1 LLIADDSLPNHQ
13 SAIIN
18 QQSFRFMAQLPF
30 PMSRAERCACMR
42 PVHVAITGTFLACI
56 LGVATDSSGQTATKR
71 IEISLRAI
79 TVAAAGETATVV
91 IEASGPLSPPSSGFA
106 SNPARIYIDFTDVT
120 PGQPVQPVQPNPIVR
135 RVRVAE
141 HNAAP
146 LVTRVVIDLTKAM
159 SYRIDSSKLT
169 HGRLVVML
177 GVADTVDA
185 PKPQSPPPTQ
195 PAPSAKPQPPTP
207 PPSSAARDAARATPQ
222 PPQPAAAPAQG
233 SAAQKPYEV
242 RVSAALVRLHALR
255 PLLESIDRQ
264 VDPLPGNLD
273 AAVGEFESVAKLL
286 GGIKAPRARESAHA
300 LLQRT
305 CTMGAR
311 AVRMR
316 QDGARTND
324 SAATLNA
331 ASAAAGA
338 LMMMDRANRELAGE
352 GK

>member
-1 LLIADDSLPNHQ
+1 
-13 SAIIN
+13 
-18 QQSFRFMAQLPF
+18 MAQLPF
-30 PMSRAERCACMR
+30 PMSRVERCACMR
-42 PVHVAITGTFLACI
+42 PVHVAITGTFLACV
-56 LGVATDSSGQTATKR
+56 LGSATDSFGQTAAKR

-79 TVAAAGETATVV
+79 TVVASGESATVV
-91 IEASGPLSPPSSGFA
+91 IEANGPLSPPSSGFA
-106 SNPARIYIDFTDVT
+106 RNPARVYIDFTDVL
-120 PGQPVQPVQPNPIVR
+120 PGQPVQPVLPNPIVR

-146 LVTRVVIDLTKAM
+146 LVTRVVIDLTKET
-159 SYRIDSSKLT
+159 SYRIDSSTLT

-177 GVADTVDA
+177 GVPGGVDA
-185 PKPQSPPPTQ
+185 PKPQAPPATKPS
-195 PAPSAKPQPPTP
+195 PSAKPQPPAP
-207 PPSSAARDAARATPQ
+207 PQPSAARDAARATPPPTQ
-222 PPQPAAAPAQG
+222 PSAAAPPAQG
-233 SAAQKPYEV
+233 SAAQQAYEV

-264 VDPLPGNLD
+264 VDPLQGNLD
-273 AAVGEFESVAKLL
+273 AAVGEFESIAKLL

-300 LLQRT
+300 LLQRS

-316 QDGARTND
+316 QDGARAND
-324 SAATLNA
+324 SSATLNA

-338 LMMMDRANRELAGE
+338 LMMMDRANKELAGE

>member
-1 LLIADDSLPNHQ
+1 MINQQ
-13 SAIIN
+13 SAIGN
-18 QQSFRFMAQLPF
+18 QHSFRFMAQLPL
-30 PMSRAERCACMR
+30 PMSRVERCACMR
-42 PVHVAITGTFLACI
+42 PVHVAITGTFLACV
-56 LGVATDSSGQTATKR
+56 LGIITDSSGQPAAKR

-79 TVAAAGETATVV
+79 TVVASGESATVV

-106 SNPARIYIDFTDVT
+106 SSPARIYIDFSDVL
-120 PGQPVQPVQPNPIVR
+120 PGQPVQPVLPNPIVR

-141 HNAAP
+141 HNSSP
-146 LVTRVVIDLTKAM
+146 PVTRVVIDLTKAT

-169 HGRLVVML
+169 LGRLVVML
-177 GVADTVDA
+177 GV
-185 PKPQSPPPTQ
+185 S
-195 PAPSAKPQPPTP
+195 TP
-207 PPSSAARDAARATPQ
+207 PLPSAARDAARATPQ
-222 PPQPAAAPAQG
+222 PTQPSAAAPPAQG
-233 SAAQKPYEV
+233 SAAQKAYDV

-255 PLLESIDRQ
+255 PLLESVDRQ
-264 VDPLPGNLD
+264 MDPLPGNLD
-273 AAVGEFESVAKLL
+273 AAVGEFESIAKLL

-316 QDGARTND
+316 QDGARAND

-338 LMMMDRANRELAGE
+338 LLMLDRANKELAGE